1 MRVFVSEYICSGA
14 LADQP
19 LPESLA
25 AEGRAMWQAVI
36 EDLIALGGISVTTTR
51 DPRVAPLSMP
61 GVDER
66 IAATPDEE
74 RSIFRH
80 CCDAA
85 HAILV
90 IAPELGDQLSR
101 RIARA
106 RYWARGARVWN
117 VPLNVSRLAADKF
130 ATWQCFAR
138 QGVPT
143 VPTTLLK
150 VESPSDSSPV
160 VIKPRFGAG
169 SQDTYL
175 CHTRDEIR
183 AAAARFAATPI
194 EAQGIVQPHVAGR
207 SLSCVI
213 FVNSPIDSQLT
224 IQTFTPPG
232 EQRLSDDGRFQYLG
246 GSIPAPN
253 CDADFVHRLMM
264 QALGAIRAQTRNG
277 VEGPIGFDFIES
289 QATGE
294 LLIVDVNARFTTSY
308 LGYRRLTNA
317 NLLAPMVGRSDAGI
331 EWTTS
336 PVAFSVADFGTSG

>member
-19 LPESLA
+19 LPASLA

-51 DPRVAPLSMP
+51 DPRVAPLSIQ
-61 GVDER
+61 GVEER
-66 IAATPDEE
+66 IAATPREE
-74 RSIFRH
+74 RSIFRD

-106 RYWARGARVWN
+106 RYWARSAKFWN
-117 VPLNVSRLAADKF
+117 APLNASRLTADKF
-130 ATWQCFAR
+130 ATWECLSR
-138 QGVPT
+138 HGVPT
-143 VPTTLLK
+143 VTTTLLTAW
-150 VESPSDSSPV
+150 SPSDSGPV

-169 SQDTYL
+169 SQDTSL
-175 CHTRDEIR
+175 CRIRDEIE
-183 AAAARFAATPI
+183 AAAARFAPNPL
-194 EAQGIVQPHVAGR
+194 EAQGIVQPYIAGR
-207 SLSCVI
+207 SLSCVV
-213 FVNSPIDSQLT
+213 FVNCPNDSQLT

-232 EQRLSDDGRFQYLG
+232 EQRLSDDGQFHYRG
-246 GSIPAPN
+246 GLIPASN
-253 CDADFVHRLMM
+253 CDVEQVHRLMTE
-264 QALGAIRAQTRNG
+264 ALDAIRTETRNN

-289 QATGE
+289 ESTGN

-308 LGYRRLTNA
+308 LGYRQLTSS
-317 NLLAPMVGRSDAGI
+317 NLLAPMVGRSDAGV
-331 EWTTS
+331 EWKTD
-336 PVAFSVADFGTSG
+336 PVAFNVADFEASR